1 MSRVRLVAL
10 DLDGTLLDSR
20 GEASDEDAAALRSFH
35 RDGVVVVL
43 ASGRMTSAVRPWYD
57 KLGVDGPV
65 ISYNGAM
72 ARDSD
77 ARGSPVLLEKPLPA
91 PYADELIDYADRH
104 HFHLNYYL
112 DEVLYGKDDPLLR
125 RYADIYTRQTGSV
138 FHFVRNFERF
148 RRCEPTKIILITDP
162 SVAGE
167 NDPRRRDEQYEYW
180 ASRWAGLVAIMKTNP
195 EYLEFLDLDAN
206 KGDALEAICRAYGI
220 GQEET
225 AAFGDGDNDA
235 AMLRWAGVGIA
246 VANASGACR
255 AAADIILAQT
265 NDESPVAR
273 AFESALK

>member
-1 MSRVRLVAL
+1 MSRIRLVAL
-10 DLDGTLLDSR
+10 DLDGTLLDSA
-20 GEASDEDAAALRSFH
+20 GKVSDEDAAVLREFN
-35 RDGVVVVL
+35 RAGGIVVL

-57 KLGVDGPV
+57 RLGIDGPV

-72 ARDSD
+72 ARDAAS
-77 ARGSPVLLEKPLPA
+77 RESSVLLEKPLPA
-91 PYADELIDYADRH
+91 PYADELIDYADRY

-112 DEVLYGKDDPLLR
+112 DEVLHGKSDPLLR
-125 RYADIYTRQTGSV
+125 RYGDIYTRQTGSV

-162 SVAGE
+162 SVPGDS
-167 NDPRRRDEQYEYW
+167 DPRRRDEQYEFW
-180 ASRWAGLVAIMKTNP
+180 VNRWAGLVAIMKTNP
-195 EYLEFLDLDAN
+195 EYLEFLNLDAN

-220 GQEET
+220 AREET

-235 AMLRWAGVGIA
+235 AMLRWAGIGVA

-255 AAADIILAQT
+255 AAADVVLPQT

-273 AFESALK
+273 AFESILK